1 VKYRKFGKLG
11 WQVSALGLG
20 CMRLPTI
27 GGESARIDEPLATR
41 MLQYAIDH
49 GVNYVDTAYG
59 YHGGNSERLVGK
71 VLQDGYRE
79 RVRLATKLP
88 LWLVKSPSDFD
99 RLLNEQ
105 LGKLQ
110 TDHIDVYLLHS
121 LSGKALEN
129 MRANDVPA
137 SAEKAIADGR
147 IGCLGFSFH
156 DNLAAFQTILDDY
169 AGWAMCQ
176 IQYNY
181 MNEGFQAGTA
191 GLQYAASRGLAVVV
205 MEPLLGG
212 RLVYPPLE
220 VQAIWDAAPVRRTP
234 VEWALSWLWNKPEVS
249 VVLSGM
255 SSMQQVQENVR
266 CAERSR
272 VGMLSPEELDVVARA
287 RDAYNRLSPVPCTGC
302 RYCMPCP
309 NGVNIPEVLAILNR
323 GVMYAS
329 LERPRREYAGLP
341 EEERASSCLHCRACE
356 AECPQTIPISEWMPV
371 AQRVLGEG
379 QPYDPSTCPPMRA
392 L

>member
-1 VKYRKFGKLG
+1 VQYRKFGKLG
-11 WQVSALGLG
+11 WQVSALGFG

-71 VLQDGYRE
+71 VLRDGYRE

-105 LGKLQ
+105 LEKLQ

-121 LSGKALEN
+121 LNGKAWEN

-156 DNLAAFQTILDDY
+156 DNLAAFQTILDGY

-181 MNEGFQAGTA
+181 MNETEQAGTE
-191 GLQYAASRGLAVVV
+191 GLRYAAARGLAVAV

-212 RLVYPPLE
+212 RLANPPAA
-220 VQAIWDAAPVRRTP
+220 VQRIWDEAPVRRSP
-234 VEWALSWLWNKPEVS
+234 AEWALQWVWNQPEVS

-255 SSMQQVQENVR
+255 STMAQVEENVAA
-266 CAERSR
+266 AERSA
-272 VGMLSPEELDVVARA
+272 VGALSAEELAIVGRV
-287 RDAYNRLSPVPCTGC
+287 RDAYAGLAPIPCTRCG
-302 RYCMPCP
+302 YCMPCP
-309 NGVNIPEVLAILNR
+309 NGVDIPTNFNIYNE
-323 GVMYAS
+323 GHMYA
-329 LERPRREYAGLP
+329 EP
-341 EEERASSCLHCRACE
+341 ERARWRYQRLAETARASACIACRQCE
-356 AECPQTIPISEWMPV
+356 EQCPQHIPISEWMPTVDEVLAGV
-371 AQRVLGEG
+371 AEWAGAPR
-379 QPYDPSTCPPMRA
+379 
-392 L
+392 